1 MSKLTN
7 LYKHVSKS
15 KIDQRLFT
23 ILIIAFRGFMR
34 FSKTVGNMSFQHK
47 FSTSVQKTFL
57 WRKALIGKEGGF
69 MFQSLVTQLKILFEA
84 IRLSDNL
91 DEEYIFRAASKN
103 RKCCVPISFIRTRQA
118 LTDALKAAVLTQR
131 NFESLTL
138 HSGRAIVVANSE
150 VSGRLFER
158 HGS

>member
-1 MSKLTN
+1 
-7 LYKHVSKS
+7 
-15 KIDQRLFT
+15 
-23 ILIIAFRGFMR
+23 
-34 FSKTVGNMSFQHK
+34 
-47 FSTSVQKTFL
+47 
-57 WRKALIGKEGGF
+57 
-69 MFQSLVTQLKILFEA
+69 MFQSLVTQLKNYFEA
-84 IRLSDNL
+84 IRISDNL

-158 HGS
+158 HGSWKSGTTKYGYIDDTLTSLLSVSKQLLRPFMYHYSLTIGYRRKKLN